1 MSIGRDD
8 VARVARLAE
17 LAVSEDELPALVQQM
32 ERIVGFVEQ
41 LAEVHDDAS
50 AAPFVAGPPSTPLR
64 EDVVRA
70 TALAHPVEEMAPEFA
85 HGFFVVPLRSSMEE
99 NP

>member
-17 LAVSEDELPALVQQM
+17 LDVAEADLPLLVNQL

-41 LAEVHDDAS
+41 LNDIHDDTGAG
-50 AAPFVAGPPSTPLR
+50 AYVAGPEMTPLR
-64 EDVVRA
+64 DDRVVRA
-70 TALAHPVEEMAPEFA
+70 HLAHPVREMAPEFVD
-85 HGFFVVPLRSSMEE
+85 GFFVVPVRGSTEE
-99 NP
+99 NA